1 MVDIFKFMTNPI
13 KPTLKTEILPLLVL
27 VAAIIS
33 SFYFYSH
40 FPERIPT
47 HWSFAGEVDNWGS
60 RSIAFVIPAVM
71 VGIYI
76 LFLVFPFLDPKK
88 EKYEQFSK
96 VYHVFKGVMI
106 LFMAILYFATSLNV
120 LGYNLPIGIIVPV
133 GVGLLFIIIGNY
145 IKEIKSNWFVGIRTP
160 WTLSSEE
167 VWNKT
172 HRFGGKIFMLAGVL
186 IALDAFLPIDWR
198 LGVFIAAIVLLLVG
212 TVGYSYVIYLK
223 EKKSHIA

>member
-1 MVDIFKFMTNPI
+1 MTNPV

-40 FPERIPT
+40 SSEIVPT
-47 HWSFAGEVDNWGS
+47 HWNFAGEVDNWGS

-106 LFMAILYFATSLNV
+106 LFMAILYFATSLNI

-133 GVGLLFIIIGNY
+133 GVGLLFIIMGNY
-145 IKEIKSNWFVGIRTP
+145 MGKIKMNWFFGIKTP

-172 HRFGGKIFMLAGVL
+172 HRFGGKMFILSGLL
-186 IALDAFLPIDWR
+186 IALDAFLPVSWR
-198 LGVFIAAIVLLLVG
+198 LGVFIAALIILLLG
-212 TVGYSYVIYLK
+212 TMVYSYVIYLR
-223 EKKSHIA
+223 EKKSHNT